1 MKGGEGPSMSR
12 GDASA
17 LLHQLGA
24 PARLL
29 RHVELVGEAAEALL
43 AALAEH
49 TVPLDATFVRA
60 GVVLHDVGKILH
72 PAELAASGARHEA
85 AGEQL
90 LRQRGVAPAL
100 ARVCVTHAAW
110 QAPDVTLEER
120 VVALADKL
128 WKGARVGELETL
140 VVDGAAARRGVDR
153 WQLLIALDNA
163 FERIAAGGDERLA
176 RAW

>member
-1 MKGGEGPSMSR
+1 MTSA
-12 GDASA
+12 DATT
-17 LLHQLGA
+17 LLQQLGA

-43 AALAEH
+43 AVLAEH

-60 GVVLHDVGKILH
+60 GVVLHDVGKTLH

-90 LRQRGVAPAL
+90 LLRNGVAPAL
-100 ARVCVTHAAW
+100 ARVCVSHAAW
-110 QAPDVTLEER
+110 RTADVKLEER

-128 WKGARVGELETL
+128 WKGARVAELETMVL
-140 VVDGAAARRGVDR
+140 DGAAARLGVDR
-153 WQLLIALDNA
+153 WQLFVAFDDA

-176 RAW
+176 RA